1 MSKIIASAA
10 IRGANKIYQRAED
23 KYKEA
28 MEKFGPEQEV
38 GFPNT
43 AYYLPIIYAM
53 TGIGVS
59 KIGEMRRIL
68 DICKRLVPPPVKE
81 KAPLPYLAPALD
93 AGMATFFAEEILES
107 IRYLEEPNLVFGGQ
121 RRNN

>member
-1 MSKIIASAA
+1 
-10 IRGANKIYQRAED
+10 
-23 KYKEA
+23 

-59 KIGEMRRIL
+59 KIGGAPGGFSTSVRGWSL
-68 DICKRLVPPPVKE
+68 HRLKEGALTVPSACP
-81 KAPLPYLAPALD
+81 
-93 AGMATFFAEEILES
+93 
-107 IRYLEEPNLVFGGQ
+107 
-121 RRNN
+121 

>member
-10 IRGANKIYQRAED
+10 IRGAHKIYNKAE
-23 KYKEA
+23 
-28 MEKFGPEQEV
+28 EKHSKALERFGPEQEV

-59 KIGEMRRIL
+59 KLEDMRRVL
-68 DICKRLVPPPVKE
+68 DICKRLIPPPVKE
-81 KAPLPYLAPALD
+81 KTSLPYLAPALD
-93 AGMATFFAEEILES
+93 A
-107 IRYLEEPNLVFGGQ
+107 
-121 RRNN
+121 